1 MACDALTQHG
11 NAAHQSLRPQNF
23 VEGVVMIDVSHLESM
38 ADASHQ
44 VNRDHRI
51 ALGPAP
57 VSASTDLHFFTTG
70 SSGLSWGKLLT
81 KVTPC
86 NNNAQEQ
93 PQRLLQQC

>member
-1 MACDALTQHG
+1 MPLISRCDHNLDE
-11 NAAHQSLRPQNF
+11 S
-23 VEGVVMIDVSHLESM
+23 VVMIDVRHLETM

-44 VNRDHRI
+44 SSWDHRI

-57 VSASTDLHFFTTG
+57 VLVSTDLHFFTTG
-70 SSGLSWGKLLT
+70 SSGLSWGKRLT

-86 NNNAQEQ
+86 NNAQEP

>member
-1 MACDALTQHG
+1 MVLPLISHSDHNLG
-11 NAAHQSLRPQNF
+11 
-23 VEGVVMIDVSHLESM
+23 EGVVMIVLSHLENM

-44 VNRDHRI
+44 VNWDYSI

-57 VSASTDLHFFTTG
+57 VSASADLHFFTTG
-70 SSGLSWGKLLT
+70 SSGLSWGKRLK

-86 NNNAQEQ
+86 NTAQEP

>member
-1 MACDALTQHG
+1 VALPLISHCD
-11 NAAHQSLRPQNF
+11 QNLG
-23 VEGVVMIDVSHLESM
+23 ECVVMIDVSHLETM

-44 VNRDHRI
+44 VNWEYSI

-57 VSASTDLHFFTTG
+57 VSASADLHFFTTG
-70 SSGLSWGKLLT
+70 SSGLSWGKRLR

-86 NNNAQEQ
+86 NTAQEP

>member
-1 MACDALTQHG
+1 MTQHG
-11 NAAHQSLRPQNF
+11 NAAHQSLRAQNSIH
-23 VEGVVMIDVSHLESM
+23 GVVMIDVVHLESM

-44 VNRDHRI
+44 VNWDHRI

-70 SSGLSWGKLLT
+70 SSGLSWGKRLT

-86 NNNAQEQ
+86 NSNAQEQ
-93 PQRLLQQC
+93 PQRLLRQC